1 MASPS
6 RSGVLKLTASRAG
19 GSVTPLTRLLPVKA
33 ATVRV
38 QGNEPGESDGAGNRP
53 RSVYTQVASDLPSAA
68 DFELRSVTAVAGISA
83 VIIMR
88 YFLASLAQ
96 HQLGRVVS
104 GHRAY
109 LNMNPTL

>member
-1 MASPS
+1 M
-6 RSGVLKLTASRAG
+6 VN
-19 GSVTPLTRLLPVKA
+19 
-33 ATVRV
+33 V
-38 QGNEPGESDGAGNRP
+38 QGNEAGEPDGAGSRP

-96 HQLGRVVS
+96 HQPGRAVS

-109 LNMNPTL
+109 LNMNPTH